1 MFPAFISLEP
11 PSAPVITGLPENQA
25 LREGQTVL
33 LTCSAT
39 DGSPK
44 PQLSWFKVNGDGSDE
59 TELASDISNTQSTS
73 IGRNTVTEL
82 TNSNLETPLLSV
94 QSKATIKIIA
104 SREDNHR
111 LYR

>member
-1 MFPAFISLEP
+1 MFPEP

-44 PQLSWFKVNGDGSDE
+44 PKLSWFKVNGDGSDE
-59 TELASDISNTQSTS
+59 TALASDISNSQSISTDK
-73 IGRNTVTEL
+73 NTGTEL
-82 TNSNLETPLLSV
+82 PNSKLETPLSNV

-104 SREDNHR
+104 SREDNNR